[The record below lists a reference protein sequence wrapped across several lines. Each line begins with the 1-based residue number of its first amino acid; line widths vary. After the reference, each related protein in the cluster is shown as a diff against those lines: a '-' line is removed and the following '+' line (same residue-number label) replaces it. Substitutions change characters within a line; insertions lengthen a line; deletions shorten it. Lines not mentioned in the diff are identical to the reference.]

1 MHLFLSLLLRA
12 FLLVA
17 GLVFAAALAVSF
29 AIVLTLWLLRAAWAR
44 LAGRPAAPFVM
55 RMNPGDAFAKY
66 RRASQASRRPRDH
79 AMHPGRGQPDV
90 TDVEV
95 RELR

>member
-1 MHLFLSLLLRA
+1 MHLLLNFLLRA
-12 FLLVA
+12 FLLAA

-29 AIVLTLWLLRAAWAR
+29 AIVLTLWLLRAAWGR
-44 LAGRPAAPFVM
+44 LSGRPAAPFVM
-55 RMNPGDAFAKY
+55 RMHPGDAFANY
-66 RRASQASRRPRDH
+66 RRASQASRSPRHH
-79 AMHPGRGQPDV
+79 AVQPGRGHPDV